1 MPAIAPERQIY
12 ADLLV
17 GRPDGVTWESLREYL
32 ASATVE
38 LGDISGIGTGQSGV
52 DGVVRRASFTL
63 RNDRAG
69 MPGDSFSPR
78 DRDSAWNRFDVDG
91 DGTPEYAP
99 LLWPNREVILRVR
112 IDGPVGQGTTAV
124 VDDLGM
130 ADGATSAFAL
140 SARPVAEDSETV
152 TFKLPY
158 RWTDYADKTWA
169 ELTGRT
175 WVDIKEEQELAR
187 GVDYTIDYEAGT
199 ITFATTPEA
208 GVFLEAIYAYWA
220 TLFHGLLGDSIRTSG
235 PTVECDARDLAK
247 RLQDTY
253 ILTPREYGSEAGTP
267 AEDVI
272 QQIIDDNLGAGEVT
286 LYFPSGTA
294 SDPRPV
300 SESPGFMVTPYVVEY
315 MSVWD
320 AIQQVAAQFGWFLGY
335 RWHPNTGRM
344 QLILMEPP
352 RNKDASTADFHF
364 SWEDDIYTQDLEI
377 TDRDIRNI
385 VTVTFRNSA
394 TGERESVTVQDD
406 TSIAAYGPRAMQI
419 EEGDASL
426 IDTPEEAQ
434 RLANAALADL
444 KDMTATTQLNL
455 PLLPVLDVFSGI
467 VVTDPRLSSTDDFY
481 GVESVRHVLDFEA
494 RQFRT
499 EAVAA
504 GRVIGG
510 HHRWLQKQTRPGQA
524 APPSPELV
532 VGGGR
537 VLPKPTGLVA
547 HGILRGVALDVPVPP
562 VNANRWA
569 ATEVHLSATPGFT
582 PSDATRVASGRE
594 THFEIT
600 SGLSAGTTY
609 YLRAFY
615 VDVKGNKS
623 LASDEVSA
631 TAGQLQTGDLAPQ
644 SISQIVVHSFP
655 DLVTTNSTSY
665 VTMPNMD
672 QTFEVTEPGTLLIVA
687 VAPVTG
693 LFVYA
698 YLDWAHVYPQTRLL
712 INNQVVEEDPL
723 PPNEAGLSTMI
734 WSVSPGSFYVKLE
747 FGSQDTYPKNVNAK
761 LQWRVA
767 RSNVNPEYRVIRAT
781 RRAITFTFLK
791 R

>member
-1 MPAIAPERQIY
+1 MPTIAQERQIY

-17 GRPDGVTWESLREYL
+17 GRPDGMTWESLREYL

-38 LGDISGIGTGQSGV
+38 LGDISGVGTGQSGV
-52 DGVVRRASFTL
+52 DGVVRRASFVL

-78 DRDSAWNRFDVDG
+78 DRQSAWNQFDVDG

-99 LLWPNREVILRVR
+99 LLWPNREVMLQVRVTGNKATTTGEILAVG
-112 IDGPVGQGTTAV
+112 DGVQT
-124 VDDLGM
+124 
-130 ADGATSAFAL
+130 AFATDHAPL
-140 SARPVAEDSETV
+140 INGFVSIQFGMSRRWSDFTDTTWADADFAWNTLFEPADEVGYSLDHETGVVTFDAPLAEGVTVVVGYVYWAED
-152 TFKLPY
+152 
-158 RWTDYADKTWA
+158 
-169 ELTGRT
+169 TG
-175 WVDIKEEQELAR
+175 WIA
-187 GVDYTIDYEAGT
+187 
-199 ITFATTPEA
+199 
-208 GVFLEAIYAYWA
+208 
-220 TLFHGLLGDSIRTSG
+220 LFHGLLGDAIRTSG
-235 PTVECDARDLAK
+235 PVVECDARDLAK

-272 QQIIDDNLGAGEVT
+272 QQIIDDNLGPGEVT

-294 SDPRPV
+294 SDPRPIA
-300 SESPGFMVTPYVVEY
+300 ESPGFMVTPYVVEY

-335 RWHPNTGRM
+335 RWHPNTGAM

-364 SWEDDIYTQDLEI
+364 SWEDAIYTQDLAI

-406 TSIAAYGPRAMQI
+406 ASIATYGPRAMQI

-444 KDMTATTQLNL
+444 KDMTATTQIQM
-455 PLLPVLDVFSGI
+455 PLLPTLDVFSGI

-481 GVESVRHVLDFEA
+481 GVESVRHTLDFEA

-510 HHRWLQKQTRPGQA
+510 RHRWLQKQTRPGQA

-537 VLPKPTGLVA
+537 VLPKPTGLVKI
-547 HGILRGVALDVPVPP
+547 G
-562 VNANRWA
+562 
-569 ATEVHLSATPGFT
+569 
-582 PSDATRVASGRE
+582 
-594 THFEIT
+594 
-600 SGLSAGTTY
+600 
-609 YLRAFY
+609 
-615 VDVKGNKS
+615 KS
-623 LASDEVSA
+623 
-631 TAGQLQTGDLAPQ
+631 
-644 SISQIVVHSFP
+644 
-655 DLVTTNSTSY
+655 
-665 VTMPNMD
+665 
-672 QTFEVTEPGTLLIVA
+672 
-687 VAPVTG
+687 
-693 LFVYA
+693 
-698 YLDWAHVYPQTRLL
+698 TRL
-712 INNQVVEEDPL
+712 N
-723 PPNEAGLSTMI
+723 S
-734 WSVSPGSFYVKLE
+734 SHVKI
-747 FGSQDTYPKNVNAK
+747 S
-761 LQWRVA
+761 
-767 RSNVNPEYRVIRAT
+767 
-781 RRAITFTFLK
+781 
-791 R
+791 